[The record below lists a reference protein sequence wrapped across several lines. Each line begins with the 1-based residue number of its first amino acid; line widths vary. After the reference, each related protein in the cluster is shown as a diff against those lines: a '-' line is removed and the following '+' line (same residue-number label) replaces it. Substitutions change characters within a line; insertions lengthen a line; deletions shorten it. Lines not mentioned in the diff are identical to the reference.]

1 MQTLLRPHSLV
12 KLGNV
17 EVAMAHPVGPAKR
30 PTTVLAGEYG
40 HPLHPALVAVPIGAW
55 VASVVLDIGSHVVA
69 SPASAATAAHA
80 AWWLLAMG
88 VLGAVAAASVG
99 FLDLIA
105 IPPGPRAWRTGLVHM
120 SCNLSA
126 TGLFAVAW
134 VVRRDDVA
142 PTAGTSWGHVVLS
155 LVALAL
161 LGAGGYLGGELAY
174 RYGVRVADEGTQATG
189 FVALG
194 AAGSRE
200 AGAGTPRSAPGGAP
214 GSASPSVN
222 TPGNSKES

>member
-1 MQTLLRPHSLV
+1 
-12 KLGNV
+12 
-17 EVAMAHPVGPAKR
+17 MAHPVGPAKR

-55 VASVVLDIGSHVVA
+55 VASVVLDVGSHVVA
-69 SPASAATAAHA
+69 SPTSAATAAHA
-80 AWWLLAMG
+80 AWWLLALG

-105 IPPGPRAWRTGLVHM
+105 IPPGTRAWRTGLTHM
-120 SCNLSA
+120 SCNLAA

-134 VVRRDDVA
+134 VLRRDDVA

-155 LVALAL
+155 LVALVL
-161 LGAGGYLGGELAY
+161 LSAGGYLGGELAY

-189 FVALG
+189 FVARG
-194 AAGSRE
+194 AAGPLEAPLGAE
-200 AGAGTPRSAPGGAP
+200 AGKSGIAPEAAPR
-214 GSASPSVN
+214 SASPSVN
-222 TPGNSKES
+222 TPGNAKES